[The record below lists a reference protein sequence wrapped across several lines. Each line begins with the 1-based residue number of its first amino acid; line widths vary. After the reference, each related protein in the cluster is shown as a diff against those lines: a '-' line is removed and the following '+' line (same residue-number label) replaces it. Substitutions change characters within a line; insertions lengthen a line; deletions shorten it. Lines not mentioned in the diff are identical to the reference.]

1 MSALPAPR
9 PGWRLAAARPQTWP
23 ERLALAAV
31 IVIVAM
37 VVAGPYV
44 APHGPDA
51 LIGIPFTG
59 PRGGALFGTDAL
71 GRDVLS
77 RILDGGRSL
86 VLVAVAATALA
97 YLAGAT
103 AGLLAGYAR
112 GLADPVIMRAVD
124 VIIAFP
130 PLLFLL
136 VLASGAE
143 HSLLGLTLGIA
154 VVQFP
159 GVARIVRSATLQVS
173 VRGYVEAATARG
185 EPTSYVLFREI
196 LPNIRTTMVAD
207 AGPRLTT
214 SILLVAALSF
224 LGFGQRPPAPD
235 WASMISENQP
245 GLALNPWAS
254 LAPALLIAVL
264 TISLNVL
271 ADGVVRRRPA
281 GARAGSAR

>member
-1 MSALPAPR
+1 MSAVAAPR
-9 PGWRLAAARPQTWP
+9 RRLAAAWPAAWP
-23 ERLALAAV
+23 ERLALAAFGLIAA
-31 IVIVAM
+31 IVLL
-37 VVAGPYV
+37 GPYV
-44 APHGPDA
+44 APYGPDS

-59 PRGGALFGTDAL
+59 PGGGALLGTDAL

-86 VLVAVAATALA
+86 VVVAAGATAVAYA
-97 YLAGAT
+97 AGAT

-112 GLADPVIMRAVD
+112 GLIDPLVMRLVD

-143 HSLLGLTLGIA
+143 HSLIGLTLGIA

-159 GVARIVRSATLQVS
+159 GVARIVRSAALQIS

-196 LPNIRTTMVAD
+196 LPNIRTTMIAD

-235 WASMISENQP
+235 WASMISENQS
-245 GLALNPWAS
+245 GLALNPWAA

-271 ADGVVRRRPA
+271 ADGLVRRRE
-281 GARAGSAR
+281 ARAGAGSLA

>member
-9 PGWRLAAARPQTWP
+9 PGRRLAAARPETWP

-59 PRGGALFGTDAL
+59 PRGGALLGTDAL